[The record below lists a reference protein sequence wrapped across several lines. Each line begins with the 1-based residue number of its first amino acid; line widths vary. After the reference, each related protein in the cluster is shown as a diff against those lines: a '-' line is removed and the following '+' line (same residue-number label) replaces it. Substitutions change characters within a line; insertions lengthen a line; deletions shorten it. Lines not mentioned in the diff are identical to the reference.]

1 MKDIRQLKLLQ
12 LRDSFQKLRK
22 MKMVIDQE
30 YTQEIQKIQKIY
42 GKKNIEKIYIHKET
56 ENKC

>member
-22 MKMVIDQE
+22 MKMVIDKE

-42 GKKNIEKIYIHKET
+42 GKKA
-56 ENKC
+56 

>member
-12 LRDSFQKLRK
+12 LKDSFQKLRK

-30 YTQEIQKIQKIY
+30 YTQEIQKIY
-42 GKKNIEKIYIHKET
+42 GKKA
-56 ENKC
+56 

>member
-42 GKKNIEKIYIHKET
+42 EKKTEKIYIHKET